1 MHAKKEEWKQ
11 AEEHLALAMSMK
23 SEQRHTKIDK
33 AMECVW
39 VSVLMTRGGWR
50 VPTGVLSASVDTKP
64 WTWCL

>member
-1 MHAKKEEWKQ
+1 MYAKKEEWKQ

-39 VSVLMTRGGWR
+39 VSVLMTWGGRR
-50 VPTGVLSASVDTKP
+50 VPTGVLFASADMRFEQP
-64 WTWCL
+64 